1 MSGHSKWNNIKRKK
15 EASDAKKANIFSK
28 LGKEITIAVKT
39 GNSGDINVNRKL
51 KDVVAKAK
59 AQNMPNDN
67 INRCIQ
73 KAIGDTSAANYEE
86 ITYEGFGPCG
96 VSVIVEALTDNKNRA
111 AADIRHIFSKSGGSL
126 GQTGSVGYMFDK
138 KGYFLIE
145 KNDSID
151 EDELMLEV
159 LDNGADDFISDEE
172 YIEVLCDPKVFSDLL
187 ESLQEKGIK
196 LEEAQI
202 KQIPNIKKELTEEEK
217 QITKKAVDGL
227 TNDSSEELIN
237 LMKEC
242 NISDGVIMLT
252 MLGIGTHTEYY
263 KVLYNRIKNNKENM
277 NDELVKKEVVDI
289 LHEIDRNEDE

>member
-15 EASDAKKANIFSK
+15 EASDSKKANIFSK

-39 GNSGDINVNRKL
+39 GNSGDLNVNRKL
-51 KDVVAKAK
+51 RDVVAKAK

-73 KAIGDTSAANYEE
+73 KAIGDSTASSYEE

-111 AADIRHIFSKSGGSL
+111 AADIRHIFSKAGGSL
-126 GQTGSVGYMFDK
+126 GQTGSVGYMFNK

-145 KNDSID
+145 KNDKID

-172 YIEVLCDPKVFSDLL
+172 YIEVLCDPKSFSDIL
-187 ESLQEKGIK
+187 EKLQDRNIK
-196 LEEAQI
+196 FEEAEI
-202 KQIPNIKKELTEEEK
+202 KQIPTIKKELNSEEEEK
-217 QITKKAVDGL
+217 L
-227 TNDSSEELIN
+227 NDFLDRLEE
-237 LMKEC
+237 
-242 NISDGVIMLT
+242 
-252 MLGIGTHTEYY
+252 
-263 KVLYNRIKNNKENM
+263 
-277 NDELVKKEVVDI
+277 NDDVQNVWHNADM
-289 LHEIDRNEDE
+289 